1 MRCSLGEHSAALAS
15 AVLSL
20 AAAQLRP
27 ASCSPQVAIVAV
39 RMRIHLKAAQGHQQN
54 KFQCHEKSMGRISA
68 DKFSFHF

>member
-39 RMRIHLKAAQGHQQN
+39 RMRIHLRPLKA
-54 KFQCHEKSMGRISA
+54 ISRTNSNA
-68 DKFSFHF
+68 MKKASDDQKNRYG